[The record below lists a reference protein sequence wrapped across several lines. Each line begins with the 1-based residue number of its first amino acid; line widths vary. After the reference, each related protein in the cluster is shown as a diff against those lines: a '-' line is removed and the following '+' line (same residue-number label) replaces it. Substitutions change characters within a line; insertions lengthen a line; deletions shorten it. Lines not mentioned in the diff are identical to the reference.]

1 MHRFLLAGLGT
12 LCLAQTAAVAAEFSV
27 HPSTLE
33 DRKAVFA
40 TVETVDVTLARSR
53 VGGTVAALSVNEGD
67 RVKAGQRIAVV
78 ADPKVQL
85 ELAAL
90 DERIRSA
97 QAQRD
102 LSQLELNRVR
112 ELYRSGTLPKARAE
126 DAETGFEVATRN
138 LAAQKAER
146 QVVAERHA
154 EGAVLAPASGRV
166 LKVEVTE
173 GAVLMPGEVVARIAA
188 EHYILRLQLP
198 ERHARFM
205 KAGDAVVVG
214 ERGLDG
220 RPGDAPRQGMVQLVY
235 PQIDGGRVIADVTV
249 DGLGDYFVGERVKVQ
264 VATGQRPGFVAP
276 KSFLYRRFGT
286 DYVKL
291 KDGSEVVVQIGQ
303 DMGDSAEVLAGLH
316 DGDVLVTP

>member
-1 MHRFLLAGLGT
+1 MHRFLLPGLGI
-12 LCLAQTAAVAAEFSV
+12 LCLAQSAAAAEFTI
-27 HPSTLE
+27 HPSTLD

-53 VGGTVAALSVNEGD
+53 VGGTVAVLSVGEGD
-67 RVKAGQRIAVV
+67 RVSAGQRVAVV

-112 ELYRSGTLPKARAE
+112 ELYRSGTLPKARVE
-126 DAETGFEVATRN
+126 DVETAFEVANRT

-173 GAVLMPGEVVARIAA
+173 GAVVMSGEVVARIAA

-205 KAGDAVVVG
+205 KAGDTVLVG
-214 ERGLDG
+214 ERGLDTAAG
-220 RPGDAPRQGMVQLVY
+220 EKFRQGRVQLVY
-235 PQIDGGRVIADVTV
+235 PQIDGGRVVADVTV

-286 DYVKL
+286 DYVRL
-291 KDGSEVVVQIGQ
+291 KDGTEVVVQIGQ
-303 DMGDSAEVLAGLH
+303 DMGESAEVLAGLH